1 MTTSTDTATA
11 TEPRPKAWLAL
22 HAHYTS
28 NPNPLLADCIGPLV
42 AELRADDLIDQYFFI
57 RYWLEGPHVRLRLLP
72 KPGADDAE
80 IVARAEQR
88 LKEFFAVRPAA
99 YEVDPD
105 EVADMYQSMYL
116 SEYTQE
122 QWDESYGEGGA
133 MPVQPNNSVR
143 QTTYE
148 PEHDRYGGPHGI
160 DISEWHFEASSDMV
174 IALVARTN
182 MHLRT
187 ITFGIATQLMT
198 VMSEV
203 FLRGRDE
210 VIEFLQGYEAFWA
223 RLYVSSDVDWNT
235 RYDETVDGMH
245 SRVRERI
252 NSVYEFAAGQ
262 APTAVGFLDTWKTH
276 CEELRER
283 IVAATERGLITF
295 GVDDDGR
302 PLVVNDPE
310 QVLKIV
316 LGSYLHMNDNRLGV
330 TPNDESYLAHVV
342 YRCLRDSA

>member
-1 MTTSTDTATA
+1 MTTDAQTAVTQA
-11 TEPRPKAWLAL
+11 RTKSWLAL

-28 NPNPLLADCIGPLV
+28 NPNPLLADCIGPLI
-42 AELRADDLIDQYFFI
+42 AELRDSGLIDQYFFI
-57 RYWLEGPHVRLRLLP
+57 RYWIEGPHVRLRLQP
-72 KPGADDAE
+72 SADADEAE

-88 LKEFFAVRPAA
+88 LKEFFAIRPAA

-105 EVADMYQSMYL
+105 EVADMYRSMYL
-116 SEYTQE
+116 SEYTQDD
-122 QWDESYGEGGA
+122 WDEKYGPDGA
-133 MPVQPNNSVR
+133 MPVQPNNTVLR
-143 QTTYE
+143 TTYE
-148 PEHDRYGGPHGI
+148 PEYDRYGGPHGI

-203 FLRGRDE
+203 FLRGRDA
-210 VIEFLQGYEAFWA
+210 VIEFLEGYEKFWA
-223 RLYVSSDVDWNT
+223 QLYVSSDVDWNA

-252 NSVYEFAAGQ
+252 DAVYEFAAGRV
-262 APTAVGFLDTWKTH
+262 PTAVGFLDSWKTH
-276 CEELRER
+276 CEELRRR
-283 IVAATERGLITF
+283 IVEATDRGLITF
-295 GVDDDGR
+295 GVDEDGR
-302 PLVVNDPE
+302 PLVVNDSE
-310 QVLKIV
+310 QVLRIL